1 MVTHENS
8 RNEGLKFNK
17 KEKQK
22 IEQNVRIEMKRRKR
36 IKSKKV
42 KKPGNKLK
50 RENQSAK
57 RETRTKT

>member
-50 RENQSAK
+50 REN
-57 RETRTKT
+57 